1 MLGQKQTSTSVGFQ
15 PSPFI
20 SRVDVF
26 FHLEAFPPRSIVQPF
41 WQRSHFYGLSVAKL
55 TFLFCFASWAVEAK
69 TNIVTWT
76 MNNHDIFIAQTE
88 CRGIFLWKSHLKS
101 ILISPGYGFHS
112 PHTNPEQQ
120 QNWVFLITALLGGLL
135 RHDVCPRDELHQ
147 RVDIIPFLSW

>member
-88 CRGIFLWKSHLKS
+88 YRGIFLVKSHLKS
-101 ILISPGYGFHS
+101 IPISPCYGFIPPIQTLNNNKTEFFWS
-112 PHTNPEQQ
+112 LLY
-120 QNWVFLITALLGGLL
+120 WVGCWDMTCVLEMNSTSVLI
-135 RHDVCPRDELHQ
+135 
-147 RVDIIPFLSW
+147 